1 MNYEMYRLQEDL
13 EISGLIT
20 FYYKELTSQL
30 NIEGENHDFWEL
42 VYIDK
47 GEMEIYTDTNRY
59 ELCQGDIVFY
69 KPNEYHAG
77 RTIKNTAPNL
87 IIISFE
93 CISPCMSFFEDK
105 LFRLDEE
112 ERLILSKLIKEGTQA
127 FDPPIDSL
135 QMIFFPKKNQRAL
148 FGSEQIIK
156 NYLEILLLLLIRKG
170 DTKRNSVSLI
180 TTTANNKDSDMICRI
195 IEYMNAHITENL
207 TPEQLCTEF
216 AISRTLLM
224 TMFKSK
230 TSCGVIKYF
239 NKLKISKAK
248 QMIREGWNNFTEIS
262 EYLGY
267 SSVHYF
273 SKQFKNETDMTPTEY
288 SRSVRAI

>member
-13 EISGLIT
+13 EINGLIT

-47 GEMEIYTDTNRY
+47 GEIEIYTDTNHY

-170 DTKRNSVSLI
+170 DTKRNSVRLI